1 MRYQVREHFFRLGED
16 SDITDESGRVFLRVD
31 GKVFSPRG
39 ALILRD
45 ASGAEVG
52 KVQRKLVALRPT
64 YEIEIGGREAATVR
78 KGFFTP
84 FGERFTIDIPG
95 PHDLELRGNLLDH
108 DFTVRRDGDAI
119 ATVSKA
125 WFSPRDVYGVEIADG
140 EDPLLILAGVL
151 ALDLALDH
159 EREEDDEG

>member
-16 SDITDESGRVFLRVD
+16 SDITDESGRLVLRVD

-39 ALILRD
+39 ALILHD
-45 ASGAEVG
+45 ATGAEVG
-52 KVQRKLVALRPT
+52 KVQRKLIALRPT
-64 YEIEIGGREAATVR
+64 YEIEIGGHEAATVR
-78 KGFFTP
+78 KHFFTP

-95 PHDLELRGNLLDH
+95 PHDLEMRGNFLDH
-108 DFTVRRDGDAI
+108 DFTIQRDGTTV

-140 EDPLLILAGVL
+140 ENPLLILASVL
-151 ALDLALDH
+151 ALDLALDR
-159 EREEDDEG
+159 EREEDHKP